1 MGSWCPRTGGAAH
14 RRAGRRVPVRH
25 PCAAILALI
34 APLAAA
40 SMLTGCS
47 GSAASQIA
55 YVVDGPLSSYNVNT
69 TIGAASAGA
78 QAFART
84 LTGFGYHGPDGQV
97 VADHDFGSV
106 SVVGG
111 SPLVLDYQI
120 ADNAVYS
127 DGKPVTCDDLVLAW
141 AAQSGRFPGFDAA
154 TQAGYADIANIE
166 CIPGQKKARVSFIPD
181 RGVVDYQQLFVATTM
196 MPSHVIADQ
205 LNIDVTATLLSNN
218 ASSIGQIAQLWNTGW
233 DIKPGLTHDEIVKR
247 FPSSGP
253 YKIESVLDN
262 GAVVL
267 VANDRW
273 WGPKAITKRIT
284 VSPQAPDIQD
294 RVNNRSVDVVD
305 VAAGSSGTLT
315 TPDNYDRNDFAS
327 AGIEQLIFAP
337 RGPLAQAKARRAVA
351 LCTPRDVIARD
362 AGVAIANS
370 RLSPA
375 TEDATALAEG
385 AIEAAPFAK
394 ADPAAARD
402 ALGGGPLSLRIG
414 YQGPNARLAV
424 TVGTIAKSC
433 APAGISVTN
442 VTLDTSGPQ
451 ALSDGKIDVLLAS
464 TGGATGS
471 GSTGSSA
478 MDAYALHSGNGNNL
492 SEYANPQI
500 DGIIG
505 ALAVSADPAERVR
518 LLAEGAP
525 VLWGDMPTLPLY
537 RQQRTL
543 LMSKKMYAVS
553 ANPTRWGA
561 GWNMD
566 RWALLQ

>member
-1 MGSWCPRTGGAAH
+1 M
-14 RRAGRRVPVRH
+14 
-25 PCAAILALI
+25 
-34 APLAAA
+34 LAARRWRVAA
-40 SMLTGCS
+40 SSLVVALAVAAPATLTACS
-47 GSAASQIA
+47 GSAAGQVEYI
-55 YVVDGPLSSYNVNT
+55 VDGALASYNSNT
-69 TIGAASAGA
+69 VSGAASAGA

-97 VADHDFGSV
+97 VADRDFGAISI
-106 SVVGG
+106 VGG

-127 DGKPVTCDDLVLAW
+127 DGKPITCDDLVLAW

-154 TQAGYADIANIE
+154 SQAGYVDVNAID
-166 CIPGQKKARVSFIPD
+166 CQPGQKKARVSFDPD
-181 RGVVDYQQLFVATTM
+181 RNIVDYNQLFAATTM
-196 MPSHVIADQ
+196 MPSHVIADE
-205 LNIDVTATLLSNN
+205 LGIDVTGALMSHNLPAT
-218 ASSIGQIAQLWNTGW
+218 ARIAQLWNTTW
-233 DIKPGLTHDEIVKR
+233 DLKPGIDPGTIAKH

-253 YKIESVLDN
+253 YKIESVLEG

-273 WGPKAITKRIT
+273 WGPRAITKRIT

-305 VAAGSSGTLT
+305 VAAGSSGALA
-315 TPDNYDRNDFAS
+315 TPDNYERADSPS

-337 RGPLAQAKARRAVA
+337 QGPLAQAKARRAVA
-351 LCTPRDVIARD
+351 LCTPRDAIARD
-362 AGVAIANS
+362 AGVPVANS

-375 TEDATALAEG
+375 TDDAISAGEG
-385 AIEAAPFAK
+385 AAEAGPFGK
-394 ADPAAARD
+394 ADPAGARN
-402 ALGGGPLSLRIG
+402 ALGGTPLTVRIG
-414 YQGPNARLAV
+414 FHGPNARLAV
-424 TVGTIAKSC
+424 TVGEMTKSC
-433 APAGISVTN
+433 AAAGITIAN
-442 VTLDTSGPQ
+442 PTLDTSGPQ
-451 ALSDGKIDVLLAS
+451 ALKDGKIDVLLAS

-478 MDAYALHSGNGNNL
+478 MDAYDLHSGNGNNL
-492 SEYANPQI
+492 SGYTNPQI

-505 ALAVSADPAERVR
+505 ALAVSADAGERIR
-518 LLAEGAP
+518 LLAESAP

-553 ANPTRWGA
+553 SNPTRWGA

-566 RWALLQ
+566 RWALVQ